1 MENALDLM
9 PMLID
14 AYEFLKPTLTVI
26 IMFLVALAIEK
37 VRTHF
42 KLKSEVL
49 SNARLQE
56 ILGRGISFGLSR
68 LEQSLQGKTLN
79 VNVKNEVIRLGIDYA
94 TRSAPETLKKFG
106 VTPERLKE
114 MVEAKLGELQA
125 KAPVDAPAPRETP

>member
-1 MENALDLM
+1 METAVDLM
-9 PMLID
+9 PVLIG
-14 AYEFLKPTLTVI
+14 AYEFLKPALTVV

-49 SNARLQE
+49 SNDRLQE

-68 LEQSLQGKTLN
+68 LEQTLQGKVLN

-94 TRSAPETLKKFG
+94 ARSAPETLKKFG

-114 MVEAKLGELQA
+114 MVEAKLGELLIAQPETRE
-125 KAPVDAPAPRETP
+125 AP